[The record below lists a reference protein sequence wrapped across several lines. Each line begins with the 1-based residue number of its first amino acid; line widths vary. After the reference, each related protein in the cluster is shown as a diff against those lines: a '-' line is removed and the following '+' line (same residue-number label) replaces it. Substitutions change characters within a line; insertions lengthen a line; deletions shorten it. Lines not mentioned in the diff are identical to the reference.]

1 MRKLTSCLIFNCKR
15 TFNLSTSLD
24 SLESILNGSE
34 LFYLQLFI
42 TCPSRLKLLR
52 LLLLENSDS
61 SEEGFSSG
69 TYNFSVISGLDLSM
83 KSNTAHIC

>member
-1 MRKLTSCLIFNCKR
+1 MRKVTSCLIFNCKI
-15 TFNLSTSLD
+15 TFKLSTSLD
-24 SLESILNGSE
+24 ILASILNGSE

-61 SEEGFSSG
+61 SEERFSSG

>member
-24 SLESILNGSE
+24 ILESILNVSE

>member
-24 SLESILNGSE
+24 ILESILNGSE

-83 KSNTAHIC
+83 KSNTAHNC

>member
-1 MRKLTSCLIFNCKR
+1 MRKVTSCLIFNCKR

-24 SLESILNGSE
+24 ILESILNGSE

-61 SEEGFSSG
+61 SEEGLSSG
-69 TYNFSVISGLDLSM
+69 TYKFSVISGLDLSM

>member
-1 MRKLTSCLIFNCKR
+1 MRKATSCLIFNCKI

-24 SLESILNGSE
+24 ILESILNGSE

>member
-1 MRKLTSCLIFNCKR
+1 MRKVTSCLIFNCKR

-24 SLESILNGSE
+24 ILESILNGSE

-69 TYNFSVISGLDLSM
+69 TYNFSVISGLGLSM

>member
-1 MRKLTSCLIFNCKR
+1 MRKVTSCLIFNCKR

-24 SLESILNGSE
+24 ILESILNGSE

-61 SEEGFSSG
+61 SEERFSSG

>member
-1 MRKLTSCLIFNCKR
+1 MRKLISCLIFNCKR

-24 SLESILNGSE
+24 ILESILNGSE

>member
-24 SLESILNGSE
+24 ILESILNGSE

>member
-1 MRKLTSCLIFNCKR
+1 MRKVTSCLIFNCKR

-24 SLESILNGSE
+24 ILESILNGSE
-34 LFYLQLFI
+34 LSYLQLFI

>member
-1 MRKLTSCLIFNCKR
+1 MRKVTTCLIFNCKI

-24 SLESILNGSE
+24 ILESILNGSE

-69 TYNFSVISGLDLSM
+69 TYNLSVISGLDLSM

>member
-1 MRKLTSCLIFNCKR
+1 MRKVTSCLIFNCKR

-24 SLESILNGSE
+24 ILESILNGSE

>member
-1 MRKLTSCLIFNCKR
+1 MRKVTTCLIFNCKR

-24 SLESILNGSE
+24 ILASILNGSE

-69 TYNFSVISGLDLSM
+69 TYNFSFISGLDLSM

>member
-1 MRKLTSCLIFNCKR
+1 MRKVTSCLIFNCKI

-24 SLESILNGSE
+24 ILESILNGSE

-61 SEEGFSSG
+61 SSEGFSSG

>member
-1 MRKLTSCLIFNCKR
+1 MRKVTSCLIFNCKI

-24 SLESILNGSE
+24 ILASILNGSE

-61 SEEGFSSG
+61 SEERFSSG

>member
-1 MRKLTSCLIFNCKR
+1 MRKVTSCLIFNCKI

-24 SLESILNGSE
+24 ILESILNGSE

-69 TYNFSVISGLDLSM
+69 TYNFSVISGLNLSM

>member
-1 MRKLTSCLIFNCKR
+1 MRKVTSCLIFNCKI

-24 SLESILNGSE
+24 ILESILNGSE